1 MGGVFTERL
10 FTEEKCIKLLKD
22 KQEELKN
29 GGFDRFPQR
38 SDFSDEEVCAVK
50 AFLGPWPRA
59 LEKAGLKEPR
69 DDDRKLKT
77 VEKRIRAKR
86 KMIQAKKLNKNNSKI
101 KEIVENEKSF

>member
-1 MGGVFTERL
+1 
-10 FTEEKCIKLLKD
+10 
-22 KQEELKN
+22 
-29 GGFDRFPQR
+29 
-38 SDFSDEEVCAVK
+38 AVK

-86 KMIQAKKLNKNNSKI
+86 KMIQTKKLNKNNSKI